1 MLERSKVDV
10 CVTQIYELEK
20 RETTMVKQERQ
31 KYERII
37 HLLREIEYAK
47 SQLAPHDT
55 GHISTAISWM
65 ESRVATLTRELNETP
80 ANDFEDF
87 SKRSHERKVNALGHD
102 TAMSGYNTPPWR
114 NAARRK
120 VERNKSIYP
129 EDC

>member
-1 MLERSKVDV
+1 MHYNGTKAD
-10 CVTQIYELEK
+10 
-20 RETTMVKQERQ
+20 
-31 KYERII
+31 YERVI
-37 HLLREIEYAK
+37 HLLREIEFAK

-65 ESRVATLTRELNETP
+65 EKRVATLTRKLDETP

-102 TAMSGYNTPPWR
+102 TAISGYNTPASFVNDRPPWR
-114 NAARRK
+114 MAARRE
-120 VERNKSIYP
+120 VQRNNTSGIHP